1 MKTQDSWAV
10 ILKVAGATIFV
21 SGLLLLGVLQGR
33 AKRTHPTGAGQSPV
47 PAIATA
53 NHPQAK
59 SNLEWRERYGKLPLS
74 FEENLGQTAK
84 EVRFVSHGN
93 GFGLFLTPQ
102 EAVISLQQSMPKN
115 LSPLHRTAYF
125 RAFRKVR
132 QAGRM
137 SVLRMRLEGAN
148 LAAQI
153 TGGDLLPGK
162 VNYFIGNNP
171 KDWRTDVPSYG
182 RVKYAGI
189 YPGVDL
195 VFYGNQ
201 HRLEYDFVVAP
212 GADPKAI
219 ELSLKGAQKLWINSK
234 GDLILSISGG
244 QVALQKPVIYQI
256 VKGDRRAIQG
266 SYLVARN
273 QSVSFAISDYDKSA
287 PLIIDPVLNYSTYL
301 GGSAA
306 PNGDLGSGIAVDSLG
321 DAFVTG
327 TTFSTTFPS
336 TPGGFGAGNAFG
348 VAFVTEVNP
357 TGTALLYTT
366 YLGGTGGDFGM
377 GIALDNS
384 GNNANPG
391 GNIYVT
397 GGTFST
403 DFPTTAANALKP
415 GPNPGA
421 SGGTSFVSKINPSAS
436 GIASLVYSSYLGGT
450 NGTSSDY
457 GNAVAA
463 DVSGN
468 AYVTGFTASSPGSG
482 LANFP
487 VTAASAF
494 QTVLGSSNG
503 NAFLTRIDT
512 TKAGSAS
519 LAYSTYLGGSG
530 LNAVSSGLGY
540 GEVGF
545 GVAADTSENAYIVG
559 QTTSTD
565 FPTTNATAYQPNTAP
580 PAAVANG
587 TVFVSRIDASTTPTP
602 SASLV
607 YSTYL
612 GGENIEFGTAIA
624 LKPNSA
630 VAYITGTT
638 DSLQFPT
645 FAPAAPG
652 PYQTVGSTGGSA
664 FVSVLDTGQVKA
676 ASLTYSTFLGG
687 ASTTGF
693 GIAADAAG
701 NAYIGGGTNTSNYPV
716 TPGAFQPAFA
726 PAAQG
731 EGIISKLNPGGNGAA
746 DLVYSTFFGGSGVTG
761 EPDSVDAIAIDSQN
775 NAYVTGVTFSSSATF
790 PVFPPATA
798 ATPAFQTS
806 LPAGDLSAAF
816 VAKLTLIPR
825 VVVTP
830 SPFDFGV
837 QPLGIPSNAQT
848 FTLTNNTNSIIT
860 FSSIAVTGLL
870 PAANSDFVLTADMC
884 SPSVAAGAQ
893 CTVSVTFTPSTS
905 AAESATLAFTDSDI
919 SSPQN
924 VSLTGTGSAT
934 APGVGFDHASVPFG
948 GVMLTTTSSA
958 TNVKL
963 TNTGVGALTITS
975 IAVSGDF
982 AATGTGASACPISPA
997 TLAAGANCI
1006 ISVTFAPTVVGART
1020 GALTVTDNANGSPQS
1035 IPLSGTGWDFNLT
1048 GPSSQQT
1055 VSPSAPLKFNVTMT
1069 PLGGFNQGVGLS
1081 CAIVPTAN
1089 TMCTVVTPVMA
1100 TDGMTAQ
1107 VAQVSVTTTAL
1118 MVPPRSVPYPPVS
1131 MRQIVPLILA
1141 LMLLLLIRRTQRIR
1155 LRVGMVAAM
1164 LMLVVLAG
1172 CSGGLG
1178 KPITPPTQAVI
1189 TITGTSNGLAGA
1201 VTHTATV
1208 ALTVN

>member
-1 MKTQDSWAV
+1 MKTRDSWAAV
-10 ILKVAGATIFV
+10 MKFAGVTILV
-21 SGLLLLGVLQGR
+21 SSLLLLGVLR
-33 AKRTHPTGAGQSPV
+33 SAANRTHPTGAGPSPV
-47 PAIATA
+47 TAIATA
-53 NHPQAK
+53 TLPRAK
-59 SNLEWRERYGKLPLS
+59 SNPEWSEIYGKLPLS

-84 EVRFVSHGN
+84 EVRFVSHGT
-93 GFGLFLTPQ
+93 GYALFLTPQ

-115 LSPLHRTAYF
+115 LSPLHRMAYF
-125 RAFRKVR
+125 RAFRKAR

-153 TGGDLLPGK
+153 AGVDLLPGK
-162 VNYFIGNNP
+162 VNYFIGNSPEN
-171 KDWRTDVPSYG
+171 WYTDVPSFA
-182 RVKYAGI
+182 RVKYEGI

-201 HRLEYDFVVAP
+201 RRLEYDFVVAP
-212 GADPKAI
+212 GANPKVI
-219 ELSLKGAQKLWINSK
+219 ELSLKGAQKLLINPK
-234 GDLILSISGG
+234 GDLVLSVSSG
-244 QVALQKPVIYQI
+244 QVALQKPVIYQN
-256 VKGDRRAIQG
+256 VRGDRHAIQG
-266 SYLVARN
+266 RYVLAANHR
-273 QSVSFAISDYDKSA
+273 VSFAVADYDRSA

-301 GGSAA
+301 GGSAS

-336 TPGGFGAGNAFG
+336 TPGGFGAGNILG

-366 YLGGTGGDFGM
+366 YLGGTGGDFGI

-415 GPNPGA
+415 GPNAGA
-421 SGGTSFVSKINPSAS
+421 SMGTSFVSKINPTVS
-436 GIASLVYSSYLGGT
+436 GIGSLVYSSYLGGT
-450 NGTSSDY
+450 DGTASDF

-463 DVSGN
+463 DVNGN

-494 QTVLGSSNG
+494 QTTLGTSNG

-530 LNAVSSGLGY
+530 LNAISSGLGY
-540 GEVGF
+540 GEIGF
-545 GVAADTSENAYIVG
+545 GVAADSSENAYIVG

-565 FPTTNATAYQPNTAP
+565 FPTTNATAYQPNTTP
-580 PAAVANG
+580 PVAVANG
-587 TVFVSRIDASTTPTP
+587 TVFVSRLDASTTKTPT
-602 SASLV
+602 ASLV

-630 VAYITGTT
+630 VAYVTGTT

-652 PYQTVGSTGGSA
+652 PYQTVGSTGGCA
-664 FVSVLDTGQVKA
+664 FISLLDTGQSKA

-687 ASTTGF
+687 ALTVGF

-701 NAYIGGGTNTSNYPV
+701 NAYIGGGTNSSSYPV
-716 TPGAFQPAFA
+716 TLGAFQPAFA
-726 PAAQG
+726 PGAQG
-731 EGIISKLNPGGNGAA
+731 EGFVSKLNPGGNGAA
-746 DLVYSTFFGGSGVTG
+746 DLVYSSFFGGSGVAG
-761 EPDSVDAIAIDSQN
+761 GPDSVDAIAIDSMN
-775 NAYVTGVTFSSSATF
+775 DAYLTGVTFSTSATF

-798 ATPAFQTS
+798 TTPAFQAN

-837 QPLGIPSNAQT
+837 QPVGLTSNAQT
-848 FTLTNNTNSIIT
+848 FTLTNNTNAVIT
-860 FSSIAVTGLL
+860 FSSVAVTGLV
-870 PAANSDFVLTADMC
+870 PAANTDFVLATNTC

-893 CTVSVTFTPSTS
+893 CTVSVTFTPSTG
-905 AAESATLAFTDSDI
+905 AAESATLAFTDSDV

-924 VSLTGTGSAT
+924 VSLTGTGSTT
-934 APGVGFDHASVPFG
+934 APGVGFDHTSVPFG
-948 GVMLTTTSSA
+948 GQMLTTTSSA
-958 TNVKL
+958 MNVKL
-963 TNTGVGALTITS
+963 TNTGAGPLTINS
-975 IAVSGDF
+975 IAASGDF
-982 AATGTGASACPISPA
+982 AATSAGASACPISPA
-997 TLAAGANCI
+997 TLAAGSNCI
-1006 ISVTFAPTVVGART
+1006 ISVTFAPTVVGARMGT
-1020 GALTVTDNANGSPQS
+1020 LTVTDNANGSPQS
-1035 IPLSGTGWDFNLT
+1035 IPLSGSGWDFTLT
-1048 GPSSQQT
+1048 GPTTTQT
-1055 VSPSAPLKFNVTMT
+1055 VSVAVPLKFNVTMT
-1069 PLGGFNQGVGLS
+1069 PLGGFNQGVGLT
-1081 CAIVPTAN
+1081 CTIVPTAN
-1089 TMCTVVTPVMA
+1089 TTCMVVTPVMA
-1100 TDGMTAQ
+1100 ADGMTPQ
-1107 VAQVSVTTTAL
+1107 TAQVSVTTTAMML
-1118 MVPPRSVPYPPVS
+1118 PPRSVPFPPVS
-1131 MRQIVPLILA
+1131 MRQVVPLIVA
-1141 LMLLLLIRRTQRIR
+1141 LMLLFLLPRTKRLRLRLGMVGAMPLLI
-1155 LRVGMVAAM
+1155 
-1164 LMLVVLAG
+1164 VLAG
-1172 CSGGLG
+1172 CSGSS
-1178 KPITPPTQAVI
+1178 KPPVTPTPAVL
-1189 TITGTSNGLAGA
+1189 TITGTSNGTAGA
-1201 VTHTATV
+1201 VTHKATV
-1208 ALTVN
+1208 TLTID